1 MPSSPSSLPLESGP
15 TVRTGVGASRPF
27 ASTTRTR
34 PLCSA
39 TNMRVSCAR
48 HASATGLLRPDTTGA
63 SATRTRARSGG
74 EAGRVEGDTLGFV
87 PVLVPVVGAG
97 LVGGIGVLD
106 VILRDDPLLHAARPS
121 SPAAPHE

>member
-1 MPSSPSSLPLESGP
+1 MPSSPSSLPRESGP
-15 TVRTGVGASRPF
+15 TVRTGVGDSPPF

-39 TNMRVSCAR
+39 TNMCVSCAR

-74 EAGRVEGDTLGFV
+74 DAGRVEGTLGFV
-87 PVLVPVVGAG
+87 LLLEPVVGAG
-97 LVGGIGVLD
+97 LVGGIGGLD
-106 VILRDDPLLHAARPS
+106 VVLRDDPLLHAA
-121 SPAAPHE
+121 